1 MSFITYTIIIGLGG
15 PKMLIRFAVENYN
28 SFKERQIFSMVAGK
42 QTRHPSHCV
51 TVNGK
56 RLLKSSFFFG
66 ANASGKSNFVRA
78 LDFMRRVTLIGV
90 KAIRYNDRFFRIDSK
105 YKEKPGIFQIDF
117 IVENIVFSYGF
128 AINYLTREFC
138 TEWLYRLDSSGK
150 ETCIFDRKQG
160 ETIITGLQL
169 NKISKLRFNIYC
181 EDLKADELLL
191 YEIGN
196 KKLDKD
202 SALYDFIV
210 AYEWF
215 KNLIVVYP
223 DSHTH
228 NKNDFFLNPTFDT
241 DSMIDML
248 RAFDTGIEKITKGKQ
263 PAEKAFSFLPEQVK
277 NDILDD
283 IEQTMKDNLQNQ
295 ARCKIEI
302 GNYQFEISIENG
314 EIFAEKIMLN
324 HGNPKELFELSD
336 ESDGTKRLFDLIP
349 LYEFGQKG
357 KIIVIDELD
366 RSFHSK
372 LTEEYIKRFFE
383 ITKEHSCQLIC
394 TTHDLN
400 LMDLQILRQDEIW
413 FVERES
419 NHSTRIYSLSDYKQ
433 RFDKN
438 ILNDY
443 LIGRYGAIPYF
454 QDNEWQVNDK

>member
-419 NHSTRIYSLSDYKQ
+419 DHSTRIYSLSDYKQ

-443 LIGRYGAIPYF
+443 LIGQYGAIPYF

>member
-1 MSFITYTIIIGLGG
+1 
-15 PKMLIRFAVENYN
+15 MLIRFAVENYN

-295 ARCKIEI
+295 ERCKIEI

-419 NHSTRIYSLSDYKQ
+419 DHSTRIYSLSDYKQ

>member
-1 MSFITYTIIIGLGG
+1 
-15 PKMLIRFAVENYN
+15 MLIRFAVENYN

-228 NKNDFFLNPTFDT
+228 NKNGFFLNPTFDT

-419 NHSTRIYSLSDYKQ
+419 DHSTRIYSLSDYKQ

>member
-1 MSFITYTIIIGLGG
+1 
-15 PKMLIRFAVENYN
+15 MLIRFAVENYN

-419 NHSTRIYSLSDYKQ
+419 DHSTRIYSLSDYKQ

-443 LIGRYGAIPYF
+443 LIGRYGAIPFF

>member
-1 MSFITYTIIIGLGG
+1 
-15 PKMLIRFAVENYN
+15 MLIRFAVENYN

-105 YKEKPGIFQIDF
+105 YKEKPGIFQIDY

-419 NHSTRIYSLSDYKQ
+419 DHSTRIYSLSDYKQ

>member
-1 MSFITYTIIIGLGG
+1 
-15 PKMLIRFAVENYN
+15 MLIRFAVENYN

-419 NHSTRIYSLSDYKQ
+419 DLSTRIYSLSDYKQ

>member
-1 MSFITYTIIIGLGG
+1 
-15 PKMLIRFAVENYN
+15 MLIRFAVENYN

-51 TVNGK
+51 TVHGK
-56 RLLKSSFFFG
+56 CLLKSSFFFG

-419 NHSTRIYSLSDYKQ
+419 DHSTRIYSLSDYKQ

>member
-1 MSFITYTIIIGLGG
+1 
-15 PKMLIRFAVENYN
+15 MLIRFAVENYN

-419 NHSTRIYSLSDYKQ
+419 DHSTRIYSLSDYKQ

-454 QDNEWQVNDK
+454 QDNEWQGNDK

>member
-1 MSFITYTIIIGLGG
+1 
-15 PKMLIRFAVENYN
+15 MLIRFAVENYN

-241 DSMIDML
+241 DAMIDVL

-383 ITKEHSCQLIC
+383 IIKEHSCQLIC

-419 NHSTRIYSLSDYKQ
+419 DHSTRIYSLSDYKQ

>member
-1 MSFITYTIIIGLGG
+1 
-15 PKMLIRFAVENYN
+15 MLIRFAVENYN

-51 TVNGK
+51 TVDGK

-66 ANASGKSNFVRA
+66 ANASGKSNFVHA
-78 LDFMRRVTLIGV
+78 LDFMRRVTLVGV
-90 KAIRYNDRFFRIDSK
+90 KAIRYNDRFFRIDSE
-105 YKEKPGIFQIDF
+105 YKEKPGVFQIDF
-117 IVENIVFSYGF
+117 IAENIVFSYGF

-138 TEWLYRLDSSGK
+138 AEWLYRIDSSGK
-150 ETCIFDRKQG
+150 ETCVFERKQG
-160 ETIITGLQL
+160 ETITTGLQL
-169 NKISKLRFNIYC
+169 NKVSRLRFNIYC
-181 EDLKADELLL
+181 EDLKTDELLL

-196 KKLDKD
+196 KKLDKN
-202 SALYDFIV
+202 SALYDFII

-228 NKNDFFLNPTFDT
+228 NKNDFFLNPTFNT
-241 DSMIDML
+241 DSMVDML

-283 IEQTMKDNLQNQ
+283 IEQTMKDNLQDQ

-372 LTEEYIKRFFE
+372 LTEEYIRRFFE
-383 ITKEHSCQLIC
+383 ITKKRSCQLIC

-400 LMDLQILRQDEIW
+400 LMDLRILRQDEIW
-413 FVERES
+413 FVEREGD
-419 NHSTRIYSLSDYKQ
+419 HSTRIYSLSDYKQ

-438 ILNDY
+438 ILNEY

-454 QDNEWQVNDK
+454 QYNEWQVNDK